1 MSEPVSP
8 VALAA
13 TDLRI
18 GYGGRTVVDAIT
30 LSVDKREIVCLLGGS
45 GCGKSTLLRGRI
57 RAPRSCSSNRACCRG

>member
-1 MSEPVSP
+1 MNEPVSP

-45 GCGKSTLLRGRI
+45 GCGNG
-57 RAPRSCSSNRACCRG
+57 PG